1 MNTFV
6 RISHTLSSDSPGW
19 PDCPRVSIEPVTR
32 MAKGQGS
39 DSSLVSIFN
48 HFSTHIDAP
57 AHFITGGE
65 RLCDFAIGD
74 FIFERPL
81 VVAIPKDW
89 RGIVGIAE
97 LAAFM
102 PEIRKAD
109 LLLIRSGGA
118 RMRQADPER
127 YALESPSL
135 SPEAARLLM
144 DEAPGLRAIGV
155 DWISIASPSHIEA
168 AAPIHEF
175 LLGRHHGRHVFI
187 IEDMDMAPL
196 GDRRPVRVFAIP
208 LFIDGVDSGPATV
221 FAECMEP

>member
-1 MNTFV
+1 MSTFV
-6 RISHTLSSDSPGW
+6 RISHVLSGESPGW

-32 MAKGQGS
+32 LAQGQGS

-57 AHFITGGE
+57 AHFIPGAK
-65 RLCDFAIGD
+65 RLCDFAIPD
-74 FIFERPL
+74 FIFPLPL
-81 VVAIPKDW
+81 VVDIPKDW
-89 RGIVGIAE
+89 RGVVDVAD
-97 LAAFM
+97 LDSFLPA
-102 PEIRKAD
+102 IRKAD

-118 RMRQADPER
+118 RMRHSDPER

-135 SPEAARLLM
+135 SPEAARFLM

-168 AAPIHEF
+168 AAPIHEY

-187 IEDMDMAPL
+187 IEDMDLAPL

-221 FAECMEP
+221 FAELA

>member
-1 MNTFV
+1 MNTV
-6 RISHTLSSDSPGW
+6 IRISHTLSKDSPGW
-19 PDCPRVSIEPVTR
+19 PDCPRLSIEPVTR
-32 MAKGQGS
+32 LAKGQGS

-57 AHFITGGE
+57 AHFIPGAR
-65 RLCDFAIGD
+65 RLCDFSISD

-81 VVAIPKDW
+81 LVDIPEDW
-89 RGIVGIAE
+89 GGVVGIADLE
-97 LAAFM
+97 PFIPDA
-102 PEIRKAD
+102 RNAD
-109 LLLIRSGGA
+109 ILLIRSGGA
-118 RMRQADPER
+118 RMRREDPAR

-135 SPEAARLLM
+135 DPDAARYLM

-175 LLGRHHGRHVFI
+175 LLGKHHGRHVFI
-187 IEDMDMAPL
+187 IEDMDLAPL
-196 GDRRPVRVFAIP
+196 EGELPIRVFAVP

-221 FAECMEP
+221 FAELARD